1 MRSIEEIEALLGE
14 ALEGS
19 ARGQLVARGEA
30 RAIIRRSGVLPADA
44 PQFAA
49 TIEADLADHGFAIL
63 DAALELRALD
73 RGHRLL
79 KPAFRTAAKI
89 TEALVRNGDPART
102 DRGFL
107 RTIAGASYHLGSY
120 AAVAYS
126 LFPKDGLLDLNVS
139 PAEHCLINLILRD
152 FDSLLAF
159 SREWLLNPA
168 NSDLALA
175 GQLHEG
181 RSIQSDVYSVAITTG
196 LVRGL
201 ALYEFALK
209 TGDVTFVEQALV
221 QLDAGFG
228 LADATGHV
236 SLWWILRLTRD
247 LIDDLWSSSLHQI
260 IPLAPASGES
270 QKFETN
276 RQMFIASLFS
286 GKTAQVELWPSQIEA
301 AKRTADPQD
310 DLVVAL
316 PTSAGK
322 TRIAEL
328 AALTCLS
335 SGKRVLIVTPLR
347 ALSAQTERSFRST
360 FAPLGASVSSL
371 YGASGLSAGDTN
383 ALQND
388 EIVVSTPEK
397 LDFALRSDPNVID
410 DVGLIV
416 LDEGHLIGPSEREI
430 RFETLVQRLLRRSDA
445 GDRRI
450 VCLSAILPEGVQ
462 LDDMTRWIRS
472 DVAGEPVR
480 SEWRPTEQRFGT
492 LEWHGNTAAL
502 RYDLEAD
509 GPYVS
514 NFYGETPPLG
524 RDRKARPTDL
534 GEVTL
539 FAAWRFAAEGKRTLI
554 FVTQA
559 SWVEGFAGRAL
570 DLVDAGYLDP
580 LPVNANAIQS
590 AVTIG
595 TEWLGANHPA
605 VACLKI
611 GVAVHHGGLPNA
623 FLREVEKL
631 LASGAIQVT
640 AASPTLAQGLNL
652 NAAVLL
658 APYLVRSGELISGE
672 EFANVAGRAGRAFV
686 DTEGLILHV
695 MVDNFAFR
703 KAQWRGLVQSAKVRS
718 LRSGLSQVI
727 DQVVKRLS
735 KRGIGRN
742 QDAYEFLA
750 NSREDWLSEPDD
762 AEGIPL
768 DDLVSRLDA
777 IIFGLVQSLDADADD
792 LPELLDEALDGSLWD
807 RRMDRLEPGVRRM
820 QLIVLKTRARLIW
833 STTTAVQRKGY
844 FAMGVGLDTGTKIDE
859 ISENLE
865 DLLNTADIA
874 ALKGDLDQLHFSL
887 IELAKKLLTVKPFL
901 QDSGAA
907 LPVGWEVVLRQWL
920 AGAPISEIGGNHT
933 ELIEDAFVYRLVWAI
948 EAVRTRRIA
957 HGWDGGEVA
966 NSGMAASCLDT
977 GLPDFRMAMLVRSGL
992 PSRDAAKTV
1001 VDQLD
1006 PFFLDRS
1013 ELRTWLKSETVI
1025 EQSKQPDWPSAP
1037 TALLWATFRDIY
1049 VKQASQTWS
1058 KRAQAIDLTE
1068 PAGLGGLFRIEETAD
1083 GQTRAYS
1090 PDYRSQSEIA
1100 GLGFPAVEGL
1110 LYGQGGPDGG
1120 FQAIHIGPT

>member
-44 PQFAA
+44 PQFAV
-49 TIEADLADHGFAIL
+49 TIEADLADHGFSVL

-73 RGHRLL
+73 RDHRLL

-89 TEALVRNGDPART
+89 TEALVRNGDPAQT

-126 LFPKDGLLDLNVS
+126 LFPKEGLLDLNVS
-139 PAEHCLINLILRD
+139 PAEACLIGLIIRD
-152 FDSLLAF
+152 FDGLLAI

-168 NSDLALA
+168 NSDPALA
-175 GQLHEG
+175 GQLSEG
-181 RSIQSDVYSVAITTG
+181 QSLQSDAYAVAITTG
-196 LVRGL
+196 LMRGL

-209 TGDVTFVEQALV
+209 TGEAAYVEQALA
-221 QLDAGFG
+221 QLEAGFG
-228 LADATGHV
+228 LAGETGHV

-260 IPLAPASGES
+260 IPLAPASGAS
-270 QKFETN
+270 QQFETH

-286 GKTAQVELWPSQIEA
+286 GRAAQIELWPSQIDA
-301 AKRTADPQD
+301 AKRTADPED

-335 SGKRVLIVTPLR
+335 SGRRVLIVTPLR
-347 ALSAQTERSFRST
+347 ALSAQTERSFRSA

-371 YGASGLSAGDTN
+371 YGASGLSAGDAN
-383 ALQND
+383 ALQYD

-445 GDRRI
+445 SDRRI
-450 VCLSAILPEGVQ
+450 VCLSAILPEGDQ
-462 LDDMTRWIRS
+462 LDDMTGWIRS
-472 DVAGEPVR
+472 DVLGEAVR

-492 LEWHGNTAAL
+492 VEWNGGRAAL

-509 GPYVS
+509 GPFVS
-514 NFYGETPPLG
+514 NFFSETPPRG

-534 GEVTL
+534 GEATL

-559 SWVEGFAGRAL
+559 GWVDGYAGRAL

-580 LPVNANAIQS
+580 LPVDANAIQS

-595 TEWLGANHPA
+595 TEWLGADHPA

-611 GVAVHHGGLPNA
+611 GVAVHHGGLPNP

-631 LASGAIQVT
+631 LASGEIQVT

-658 APYLVRSGELISGE
+658 VPYLVRSGTLISGE

-686 DTEGLILHV
+686 DTQGLILHV
-695 MVDNFAFR
+695 MDDNFVFR

-735 KRGIGRN
+735 KRGVGRN

-750 NSREDWLSEPDD
+750 NSREDWLIEPDD
-762 AEGIPL
+762 ADGIPL

-777 IIFGLVQSLDADADD
+777 IIFGLVEALDADADD

-807 RRMDRLEPGVRRM
+807 RRMDRLDPGVRRM

-833 STTTAVQRKGY
+833 SKTTAAQRKGY
-844 FAMGVGLDTGTKIDE
+844 FAMGVGLDTGTKIDK
-859 ISENLE
+859 ISEDLE
-865 DLLNTADIA
+865 GLLDAADMA
-874 ALKGDLDQLHFSL
+874 VLQGHLDQLHSSL
-887 IELAKKLLTVKPFL
+887 TELAKQLLTVKPFL
-901 QDSGAA
+901 QESGAA
-907 LPVGWEVVLRQWL
+907 LPDGWEDVLRQWL
-920 AGAPISEIGGNHT
+920 AGAPISEIGGHQT

-957 HGWDGGEVA
+957 HGWDGSEVA
-966 NSGMAASCLDT
+966 NSGMAASCLET
-977 GLPDFRMAMLVRSGL
+977 GLPDFRMAMLVRAGL

-1001 VDQLD
+1001 VDQLN
-1006 PFFLDRS
+1006 PFFLDRG
-1013 ELRTWLKSETVI
+1013 ELRTWLKSEAVV
-1025 EQSKQPDWPSAP
+1025 EQSKHPDWPSVATAP
-1037 TALLWATFRDIY
+1037 LWASFRESY
-1049 VKQASQTWS
+1049 VRQALQAWS
-1058 KRAQAIDLTE
+1058 KQMQAIDLVE
-1068 PAGLGGLFRIEETAD
+1068 PAAFGDLFRIEEIAFGHTVAF
-1083 GQTRAYS
+1083 S
-1090 PDYRSQSEIA
+1090 PDYRSQSEIT
-1100 GLGFPAVEGL
+1100 GLESPATVGL
-1110 LYGQGGPDGG
+1110 RYGREGPDGR
-1120 FQAIHIGPT
+1120 FEAIHIGPT

>member
-1 MRSIEEIEALLGE
+1 MRSIEEIEVLLGD

-19 ARGQLVARGEA
+19 ARGRLVARGEA

-44 PQFAA
+44 PQFAP

-63 DAALELRALD
+63 DAALELRTLD

-89 TEALVRNGDPART
+89 TEALVRNGDPTRT

-107 RTIAGASYHLGSY
+107 RTVAAASYHLGSY
-120 AAVAYS
+120 AAVAFS
-126 LFPKDGLLDLNVS
+126 LFSKEALADLNTS
-139 PAEHCLINLILRD
+139 RAEACLINLILRD
-152 FDSLLAF
+152 FGSLLEI
-159 SREWLLNPA
+159 SRGWLLNPE

-175 GQLHEG
+175 GQLYEG
-181 RSIQSDVYSVAITTG
+181 HSTQSAVYSTAITTG
-196 LVRGL
+196 LMRGL

-209 TGDVTFVEQALV
+209 TGESAYFKQALA
-221 QLDAGFG
+221 QLDAGYG
-228 LADATGHV
+228 LAGETGHV
-236 SLWWILRLTRD
+236 SLWWILRLTKH

-260 IPLAPASGES
+260 IPLAPSSGETH
-270 QKFETN
+270 QYEHN
-276 RQMFIASLFS
+276 RQIFIASLFS
-286 GKTAQVELWPSQIEA
+286 GNVAQIELWPSQIEA

-347 ALSAQTERSFRST
+347 ALSAQTERSFRSV
-360 FAPLGASVSSL
+360 FAALGTSVSSL
-371 YGASGLSAGDTN
+371 YGASGLSAGDAN
-383 ALQND
+383 ALQHD
-388 EIVVSTPEK
+388 DIVVSTPEK
-397 LDFALRSDPNVID
+397 LDFALRSDPNVIN

-445 GDRRI
+445 EERRI
-450 VCLSAILPEGVQ
+450 VCLSAILPEGEQ
-462 LDDMTRWIRS
+462 LDDMTGWIRS
-472 DVAGEPVR
+472 DVEGEPVR

-492 LEWHGNTAAL
+492 VEWRGDTAAL

-514 NFYGETPPLG
+514 NFFGAVPAIKP
-524 RDRKARPTDL
+524 DRNSRPTDL
-534 GEVTL
+534 GEIAL
-539 FAAWRFAAEGKRTLI
+539 FAAWRFAAEDKRTLI
-554 FVTQA
+554 FITQA
-559 SWVEGFAGRAL
+559 SWVDGFASRAL
-570 DLVDAGYLDP
+570 KLVRTGYLNP
-580 LPVNANAIQS
+580 LRVDGNAIQN

-611 GVAVHHGGLPNA
+611 GVAVHHGGLPNP

-631 LASGAIQVT
+631 LAAGAIQVT

-652 NAAVLL
+652 NASVLL
-658 APYLVRSGELISGE
+658 APYLVRSGTLISGE

-686 DTEGLILHV
+686 DTEGLILHI
-695 MVDNFAFR
+695 MNDNFDYR
-703 KAQWRGLVQSAKVRS
+703 KAEWRSLVQSAKVRS

-735 KRGIGRN
+735 KRGVGRN

-750 NSREDWLSEPDD
+750 NSREDWLKEPDD
-762 AEGIPL
+762 ADGIPL

-777 IIFGLVQSLDADADD
+777 IIFGLIEALDADADD
-792 LPELLDEALDGSLWD
+792 LPELLDKALDGSLWD
-807 RRMDRLEPGVRRM
+807 RRMEHLDPGVRRM

-833 STTTAVQRKGY
+833 SKTTAVQRKGY
-844 FAMGVGLDTGTKIDE
+844 FAMGVGLDTGNKIDE
-859 ISENLE
+859 ISDDLE
-865 DLLNTADIA
+865 VLLDTADMA
-874 ALKGDLDQLHFSL
+874 ALKGDLDQLHSSMV
-887 IELAKKLLTVKPFL
+887 ELAKKLLTVKPFL
-901 QDSGAA
+901 RESGAA
-907 LPVGWEVVLRQWL
+907 LPDGWEDVLRQWL
-920 AGAPISEIGGNHT
+920 AGAPISEIGGQLT

-948 EAVRTRRIA
+948 EAVRTRRLA

-1013 ELRTWLKSETVI
+1013 ELKSWLKSEAVI
-1025 EQSKQPDWPSAP
+1025 EQSKQPDWPSAA
-1037 TALLWATFRDIY
+1037 TASLWATFMDTY
-1049 VKQASQTWS
+1049 ATQTSQAWS
-1058 KRAQAIDLTE
+1058 KQVQVIDLTA
-1068 PAGLGGLFRIEETAD
+1068 PAEFDGLFRIEETAD
-1083 GQTRAYS
+1083 GQTRAYT
-1090 PDYRSQSEIA
+1090 PDYRAQSEIA
-1100 GLGFPAVEGL
+1100 GLGFPALEGL
-1110 LYGQGGPDGG
+1110 SYGQVGRHGG